1 MNFYKRFMS
10 DYARKTARL
19 TLAQH
24 GAYTLLLDEV
34 YITEQPLPF
43 DMNELYRV
51 CRAMTKDEQAAVRVV
66 ADLYFP
72 VSEDGLRHNP
82 RASIELNLASPALEA
97 ARLNGAKGGRPKKQ
111 PSEFEN
117 NNPVGFLDE
126 TDLVLPGLTPHS
138 LDKDN
143 VAKATSPGSGIPD
156 CPHEELIDLFG
167 QCLPSLAQP
176 RKSLWRAGKNAPALR
191 ARWRWVLTEKYESG
205 ERAGHRMALT
215 KGDAIAWF
223 TRFFEYVAKSDFL
236 TGKTGK
242 FMCDLGWLV
251 NQANFEKV
259 LTGKYKN
266 NQEAA

>member
-34 YITEQPLPF
+34 YTTEHPLPSE
-43 DMNELYRV
+43 MHELYRI
-51 CRAMTKDEQAAVRVV
+51 CRAMTKDEQSAVRVV

-72 VSEDGLRHNP
+72 VDGSGFRNNP
-82 RASIELNLASPALEA
+82 RASIELNLAAPAVEA
-97 ARLNGAKGGRPKKQ
+97 ARLNGAKGGRPKKE
-111 PSEFEN
+111 PIEFEN
-117 NNPVGFLDE
+117 KNPVGFQDE
-126 TDLVLPGLTPHS
+126 TDSVLPDLTPHS
-138 LDKDN
+138 SEEYQ
-143 VAKATSPGSGIPD
+143 VAKATSPGLGIPD
-156 CPHEELIDLFG
+156 CPHEELIDIFG
-167 QCLPSLAQP
+167 ECLPALAQP

-205 ERAGHRMALT
+205 ERAGQRMALT
-215 KGDAIAWF
+215 KDDAVAWF
-223 TRFFEYVAKSDFL
+223 TRFFDYVGKSDFL

-242 FMCDLGWLV
+242 FTCDLGWLV

-266 NQEAA
+266 NQE